1 MGQDAVLMPFFSFLS
16 IDVFLYTKRPLLAQS
31 GLFSFA
37 LPRASELSFDTM
49 RLIIVMTLSRQ
60 PHCLKQN
67 VFYLFLSLIITN
79 TRKQLVKRVK

>member
-1 MGQDAVLMPFFSFLS
+1 LQL
-16 IDVFLYTKRPLLAQS
+16 PLLAQS

-37 LPRASELSFDTM
+37 LPRTPELSFDTM
-49 RLIIVMTLSRQ
+49 RLIIVMTVSRQ

-67 VFYLFLSLIITN
+67 VFYLFLLLIITN